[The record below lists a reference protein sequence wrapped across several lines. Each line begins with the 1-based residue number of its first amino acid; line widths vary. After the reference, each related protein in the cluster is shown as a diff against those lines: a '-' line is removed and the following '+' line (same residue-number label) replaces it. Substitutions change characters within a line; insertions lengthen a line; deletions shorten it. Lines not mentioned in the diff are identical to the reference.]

1 MHRRGIWPVPGVAPG
16 APPRGHLPGNGR
28 HPIPV
33 RPRLIFG
40 LGIGPYTLADGSIS
54 PEIPSYLPWLVLV
67 LVSLFVF
74 AKQSG
79 TVNWV
84 LVSEIFPA
92 RIRGVAQGFAVG
104 CGWMMN
110 AVVTWLFPIMI
121 GHLGA
126 T

>member
-1 MHRRGIWPVPGVAPG
+1 MHRRGIWPVPRVEACS
-16 APPRGHLPGNGR
+16 PPRRIYQETGVTLSLFALA
-28 HPIPV
+28 
-33 RPRLIFG
+33 LIFG

-54 PEIPSYLPWLVLV
+54 PDIPSYLPWLVLV

-92 RIRGVAQGFAVG
+92 RIRGVAQALPWAAAGS
-104 CGWMMN
+104 
-110 AVVTWLFPIMI
+110 
-121 GHLGA
+121 
-126 T
+126 